1 MTDERIIEL
10 FFERSETAISE
21 LDRKYGRVFNSV
33 AGNVLAD
40 RRDANECVNDAY
52 LATWNAI
59 PPANPNPLLSFV
71 CKIVR
76 NLSLKRYEQNT
87 AKKRNSAYDLS
98 LSEIGD
104 FVSAKE
110 NVEAENERK
119 ELLAAVEGFLKTI
132 STENRVIFM
141 RRYWFFDSCA
151 DVGKRVGLSE
161 KAVTVRLTRLR
172 KEMRDY
178 LKEREVII

>member
-1 MTDERIIEL
+1 MNDERIIGL

-21 LDRKYGRVFNSV
+21 LEKKYGKLLYAV
-33 AGNVLAD
+33 ANNVLND
-40 RRDANECVNDAY
+40 SEDARECVNDTY
-52 LATWNAI
+52 LATWNAV

-119 ELLAAVEGFLKTI
+119 ELLAAVEGFLKTL

-141 RRYWFFDSCA
+141 RRYWFFDSYA
-151 DVGKRVGLSE
+151 DISKRVGISE
-161 KAVTVRLTRLR
+161 KNVSVRLVRLR
-172 KEMRDY
+172 DQLRSY

>member
-59 PPANPNPLLSFV
+59 PPTNPNPLLSFV

-87 AKKRNSAYDLS
+87 AKKRNSCYELS

-104 FVSAKE
+104 FLESGAE
-110 NVEAENERK
+110 VEAEVERRTVIA
-119 ELLAAVEGFLKTI
+119 ELEGFLKTL
-132 STENRVIFM
+132 SKQNRVIFM